1 MANVCQAAKQ
11 DLGLTVCLT
20 AKVFLLVGFLEQDF
34 RFNARKHAMASCPHE
49 SCGLVVDGRYFPC
62 RNIAL
67 DPATN
72 FAINPAD
79 YARAMFAGTIE
90 AVVHSHPQGTP
101 VSEHDR
107 KACTQT
113 KIPWYVYSV
122 PDDQWLTIK
131 PC

>member
-1 MANVCQAAKQ
+1 MEQ
-11 DLGLTVCLT
+11 
-20 AKVFLLVGFLEQDF
+20 GFRL
-34 RFNARKHAMASCPHE
+34 NAEKHARAVCPHE
-49 SCGLVVDGRYFPC
+49 ACGLVVGGRYFPC

-67 DPATN
+67 DPTTD

-90 AVVHSHPQGTP
+90 AVVHSHPAGTP
-101 VSEHDR
+101 VSEQDR

-122 PDDQWLTIK
+122 PDNQWFTIK

>member
-1 MANVCQAAKQ
+1 MFAASVCRAVRQ
-11 DLGLTVCLT
+11 DLVGETL
-20 AKVFLLVGFLEQDF
+20 FLLVDFMGQDF
-34 RFNARKHAMASCPHE
+34 RLNAVKHAKTVCPE
-49 SCGLVVDGRYFPC
+49 EACGLVVDGRYFPC

-67 DPATN
+67 DPSTD

-90 AVVHSHPQGTP
+90 AVVHSHPAGTP
-101 VSEHDR
+101 VSEQDR

-113 KIPWYVYSV
+113 KIPWYIYSV
-122 PDDQWLTIK
+122 PDDQWLTIE

>member
-1 MANVCQAAKQ
+1 MSICLMA
-11 DLGLTVCLT
+11 
-20 AKVFLLVGFLEQDF
+20 GFMGQDF
-34 RFNARKHAMASCPHE
+34 RLNAVKHAKTVCPNE
-49 SCGLVVDGRYFPC
+49 ACGLVVDGRYFPC

-67 DPATN
+67 DPAAD
-72 FAINPAD
+72 FAINPVD

>member
-1 MANVCQAAKQ
+1 MIYLMAVSMEQGFRLNAEKHAK
-11 DLGLTVCLT
+11 TVCPNE
-20 AKVFLLVGFLEQDF
+20 A
-34 RFNARKHAMASCPHE
+34 
-49 SCGLVVDGRYFPC
+49 CGLVVNGRYFPC
-62 RNIAL
+62 KNIAL
-67 DPATN
+67 DPAKD

-79 YARAMFAGTIE
+79 YARAMFSGTIE

-101 VSEHDR
+101 VSDHDR

>member
-1 MANVCQAAKQ
+1 MHK
-11 DLGLTVCLT
+11 L
-20 AKVFLLVGFLEQDF
+20 FLLADSMEQDF
-34 RFNARKHAMASCPHE
+34 RLNAVKHAKTVYPKEA
-49 SCGLVVDGRYFPC
+49 CGLVVDGRYFPC
-62 RNIAL
+62 QNIAL
-67 DPATN
+67 NPTAD

-90 AVVHSHPQGTP
+90 AVVHSHPAGTP
-101 VSEHDR
+101 VSKQDR

-122 PDDQWLTIK
+122 PDNQWLTIE